1 MIQKNLV
8 QALVTLGAFFVAL
21 ALIGVVF
28 EDELTRGTAWVVEH
42 VGFLGMCLILLVTD
56 TLVTPFPP
64 DILLIVIAHTELADH
79 WFRYV
84 LILGMISVVA
94 GMLGWTIGR
103 WLAHFPFAQR
113 LFGEFRD
120 DHREFIRRYGFWAVV
135 VGATTPLPFSATCWG
150 RRHPRPALD
159 DGARRCRAVSH
170 PALPA
175 VLLADRGDRG
185 LVFVSSPKPALPA
198 APGAGTSKVVAP
210 QLLISGGP
218 RPTLQAPGRARR
230 LGFEFT

>member
-1 MIQKNLV
+1 MIQKNLIK
-8 QALVTLGAFFVAL
+8 ALVTLGAFFVAL

-64 DILLIVIAHTELADH
+64 DILLVVIAHTELADN

-135 VGATTPLPFSATCWG
+135 IGATTPLPFSATCWG
-150 RRHPRPALD
+150 AGILGLRWTTVLA
-159 DGARRCRAVSH
+159 A
-170 PALPA
+170 A
-175 VLLADRGDRG
+175 VLFRIPRFLLYYWLIVAT
-185 LVFVSSPKPALPA
+185 
-198 APGAGTSKVVAP
+198 GAWFS
-210 QLLISGGP
+210 
-218 RPTLQAPGRARR
+218 
-230 LGFEFT
+230 